1 MQFTPVLWVK
11 LVGWDGVEGRKEV
24 QEGGATC
31 ILMANS
37 RRCMT
42 ETNTTLK
49 KNSSPNLKKQ
59 NL

>member
-1 MQFTPVLWVK
+1 MQFTPVLWDK

-42 ETNTTLK
+42 EINTTL
-49 KNSSPNLKKQ
+49 
-59 NL
+59 